1 MRSMR
6 ADYLLLYCRSGFEK
20 ETAAEIM
27 ALTRRQ
33 GIEGYV
39 RTGPDSGYVLF
50 YPHDPA
56 ALLGQLAERTRFDRL
71 MFPRQWVFCQQPA
84 PVLPEADRLAP
95 LLEAINRMGGCFSG
109 VWLET
114 ADTNEAKTLA
124 TFHRKFF
131 PLLEKGLRSQ
141 HLILPGQ
148 DRHLHVFLMDSRR
161 IHLGWSPVG
170 NASVWPM
177 GIPRL
182 RFPGSAPS
190 RSTLKLEEAFLF
202 FVEKPE
208 LELRAGMTAVDL
220 GAAPGG
226 WTWQLVRR
234 HIRTTA
240 IDNAAL
246 QTDLLAS
253 GLVEHLRV
261 DGFRYRPNRPVDW
274 LVCDMVEQPARIAGR
289 VTDWVAAGWCQKAVF
304 NLKLPMKK
312 RYEEVLRCR
321 DVMIERLVRE
331 GIAFELAFKQLYHD
345 REEITGY
352 LHRR

>member
-1 MRSMR
+1 MRQVM

-20 ETAAEIM
+20 ETAAEIL
-27 ALTRRQ
+27 ARTRAQ
-33 GIEGYV
+33 NIEGYI
-39 RTGPDSGYVLF
+39 RTEPDSGYVLF
-50 YPHDPA
+50 HPHEPA
-56 ALLGQLAERTRFDRL
+56 DLFSRLPERITFKSL
-71 MFPRQWVFCQQPA
+71 MFPRQWVFCQSPTL
-84 PVLPEADRLAP
+84 VLPEKDRLTP
-95 LLEAINRMGGCFSG
+95 LLDAISLMGTRFAG

-124 TFHRKFF
+124 TFNRKFL
-131 PLLEKGLRSQ
+131 PLLEKGLRSR
-141 HLILPGQ
+141 HWIVPGQ
-148 DRHLHVFLMDSRR
+148 GRHLHVFLMDSRR

-170 NASVWPM
+170 NASLWPM

-182 RFPGSAPS
+182 RFPASAPS

-208 LELRAGMTAVDL
+208 QELRAGMTAVDL

-234 HIRTTA
+234 HLRTTA
-240 IDNAAL
+240 IDNASL
-246 QTDLLAS
+246 QADLLES

-261 DGFRYRPNRPVDW
+261 DGFRYQPKRPVDW
-274 LVCDMVEQPARIAGR
+274 LVCDMVEQPIRIAGR
-289 VTDWVAAGWCQKAVF
+289 ITDWVVAGWCQKAVF

-321 DVMIERLVRE
+321 NVMTERLIRE
-331 GIAFELAFKQLYHD
+331 GIDFDLAFKQLYHD

-352 LHRR
+352 LCRR